1 MGTTRPVRPLVP
13 RLVFTVTQRLVGERL
28 RLDWKLR
35 VDFARVD
42 EEGHSTKLE
51 HRVEIFRNLEQPWV
65 GNGDC
70 LESFEMLESVVEG
83 RPCAVAVASDSDGC
97 DAPLLEGVDEGI
109 NLGSGHLCGMM
120 WVPVGEEV
128 ELCGW

>member
-1 MGTTRPVRPLVP
+1 MGTTRPVRPLVT

-35 VDFARVD
+35 VYFARVD
-42 EEGHSTKLE
+42 EEGHSTQLE
-51 HRVEIFRNLEQPWV
+51 HRVEIFRDLEQPWV

-83 RPCAVAVASDSDGC
+83 
-97 DAPLLEGVDEGI
+97 
-109 NLGSGHLCGMM
+109 
-120 WVPVGEEV
+120 
-128 ELCGW
+128 